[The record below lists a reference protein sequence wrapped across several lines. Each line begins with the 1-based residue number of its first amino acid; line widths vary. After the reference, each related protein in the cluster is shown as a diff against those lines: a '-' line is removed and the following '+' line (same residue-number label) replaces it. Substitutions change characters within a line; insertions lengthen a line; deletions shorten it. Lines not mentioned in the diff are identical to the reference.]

1 MSGVTY
7 ADLIARAEV
16 HVAEAA
22 SSRWTGA
29 FADQRGASVVIA
41 TRADVLDAI
50 GAHVWAIVA
59 PARRAGYSHGNDAT
73 ERNAVALAEELRTLT
88 PPDAIAGRSR
98 RRSAHP
104 WAHAAREIRA
114 ASDLLAVHHDTT
126 ARPRSPDA
134 DTWRDTD
141 ARAATLAR
149 LGALADRVLAAED
162 VLAMRAGQARLPW
175 AEIRRLLPDTT
186 IAQGLAGALA
196 AAAPSA
202 DGRFGSLRLIG
213 EAVRTD
219 TPTHE
224 LTDRITRVR
233 HLTWELLK
241 HPDHSTATLRDLAT
255 LATAV
260 HAHTAAHHTT
270 PGGTGSRGVEILL
283 ARARSWQRTAHD
295 LAEYLTPAPA
305 HPEIHEHVRAT
316 TRVLAHVAP
325 LAPASGRPAS
335 GPDREAV
342 TVALRSAVAATE
354 KVQDWAAQVFGH
366 LADRADL
373 YVPVT
378 TLAGDLV
385 TDDPALAHAKLTASN
400 IRAPRAR
407 TDQTIEHYRAALPAG
422 SSLTPHTRR
431 PTIGT
436 AHDPMTIR
444 HHIAGSRS

>member
-1 MSGVTY
+1 MTGVTY
-7 ADLIARAEV
+7 ADLIGRAEG
-16 HVAEAA
+16 HIAEAA
-22 SSRWTGA
+22 SPRWTDA
-29 FADQRGASVVIA
+29 FVDQRRASAVLA

-59 PARRAGYSHGNDAT
+59 PARQAGYSHGNDAT
-73 ERNAVALAEELRTLT
+73 ERTAVALANELRTLT
-88 PPDAIAGRSR
+88 PPDPIAERSQ

-126 ARPRSPDA
+126 ARPRSPEA

-149 LGALADRVLAAED
+149 LGALADRVLATED
-162 VLAMRAGQARLPW
+162 VLALRAGQAHLPW

-186 IAQGLAGALA
+186 TAQSLAGALA
-196 AAAPSA
+196 AASPSA

-213 EAVRTD
+213 ETVRTD

-224 LTDRITRVR
+224 LTDRMTRVR

-241 HPDHSTATLRDLAT
+241 HPDYSTATLRDLAT

-260 HAHTAAHHTT
+260 HAHTAAHHTS
-270 PGGTGSRGVEILL
+270 PRTGSRSVEILL

-295 LAEYLTPAPA
+295 LAEYLSPAPA

-316 TRVLAHVAP
+316 TRVLAQVAP
-325 LAPASGRPAS
+325 LAPASGRRTAS
-335 GPDREAV
+335 TDREMLSA
-342 TVALRSAVAATE
+342 ALRSAMAATE
-354 KVQDWAAQVFGH
+354 KVQDWAAQAFGR
-366 LADRADL
+366 LADHADL
-373 YVPVT
+373 YVPAT

-385 TDDPALAHAKLTASN
+385 TDDPALAHAKLTAST
-400 IRAPRAR
+400 IRAPKAR
-407 TDQTIEHYRAALPAG
+407 TDQTIEHYRAALPTG
-422 SSLTPHTRR
+422 SSLTPHIRR
-431 PTIGT
+431 PAIGT

-444 HHIAGSRS
+444 HQSAGSRS